1 MDSIYDSC
9 DISGY
14 EDIRKRITGYIKE
27 NLSEKR
33 LKHTFAV
40 EKEAAS
46 LAEHYGADVDKA
58 RLAAL
63 FHDMCRNYSEKA
75 SDMFIRHLGLPAKYE
90 GNRNLAHGKIAAQ
103 LMRRDYGITDEDLLN
118 AVSFHT
124 TGRAGMSLLEKI
136 VFLADAIEP
145 ARDYPGVDEL
155 RRLAYEDLDKACIR
169 SLEGTIGYIESRG
182 GYLDP
187 DTINARDYLKEKTDL

>member
-40 EKEAAS
+40 EEEAAS
-46 LAEHYGADVDKA
+46 LAEHYGADVDKT

-90 GNRNLAHGKIAAQ
+90 GNRNLAHGK
-103 LMRRDYGITDEDLLN
+103 M
-118 AVSFHT
+118 SFHT

-187 DTINARDYLKEKTDL
+187 DTINARDYLKEKIDL